1 MLDKQ
6 LLRDDRDLLTLL
18 CDEAKTKQLSRM
30 ILDCEADQRKLFSAV
45 GDRLLVK
52 PTRKLPEH
60 NSLQQLADD
69 FIAFF
74 ADKPTKL
81 RAELDSRLS
90 GANDEEDVAEMA
102 VPNKIFLIEF
112 PQVSHSDVIEMVKL
126 CPTKSCSLDPIP
138 TSLLKTVIDVLAVP
152 IASLYNFSV
161 STGVFPSKLKIGLI
175 SPVIKKPNLCPRPFN
190 NFRPITNVAF
200 SSKCLERLAYF
211 TLVHHLSSNN
221 LFVSVQSAYRANHST
236 ETLLLSV

>member
-1 MLDKQ
+1 MEDARRRARAVKRRWISRGLEIDKQ
-6 LLRDDRDLLTLL
+6 LLRDSRDLLTSL

-30 ILDCEADQRKLFSAV
+30 ILDCGADQRELFHAV

-60 NSLQQLADD
+60 DSLQQLADD

-90 GANDEEDVAEMA
+90 GASDEEDAVAEMA
-102 VPNKIFLIEF
+102 VSDIDSLLEF

-126 CPTKSCSLDPIP
+126 
-138 TSLLKTVIDVLAVP
+138 
-152 IASLYNFSV
+152 
-161 STGVFPSKLKIGLI
+161 
-175 SPVIKKPNLCPRPFN
+175 
-190 NFRPITNVAF
+190 
-200 SSKCLERLAYF
+200 
-211 TLVHHLSSNN
+211 
-221 LFVSVQSAYRANHST
+221 
-236 ETLLLSV
+236 

>member
-1 MLDKQ
+1 MIDKQ
-6 LLRDDRDLLTLL
+6 LLRDARDLLTSL

-30 ILDCEADQRKLFSAV
+30 ILDFGADQRELFRAV

-60 NSLQQLADD
+60 DSLQQLADD

-90 GANDEEDVAEMA
+90 GGSDEENAVAVMA
-102 VPNKIFLIEF
+102 VSDKDSLFEF

-152 IASLYNFSV
+152 IASLYNLSV
-161 STGVFPSKLKIGLI
+161 STGVFP
-175 SPVIKKPNLCPRPFN
+175 
-190 NFRPITNVAF
+190 
-200 SSKCLERLAYF
+200 
-211 TLVHHLSSNN
+211 
-221 LFVSVQSAYRANHST
+221 
-236 ETLLLSV
+236 